1 MTITRGKRWAAVLV
15 TISVFVVGM
24 PVIAS
29 ADGFNHALPFLRT
42 GVGAR
47 AYGMGNAYVALAGDA
62 TAGFFNPAGLTRI
75 DKWGFS
81 SMLSADMA
89 FDRQFNYLALAG
101 SFKWGSVGIS
111 WVNAGIS
118 DVRLETDGDPGTNDG
133 DESYLDNYFILSYG
147 NTAANKFRWGA
158 SFVIA
163 NNSVGEET
171 GVGGDLGLQWDFHK
185 EARLGLMAQS
195 LGLKVGDDLTPY
207 NIRLGLVVM
216 PDILEGFTFPIE
228 IQKTQHLDDI
238 AFRLGGEYAHN
249 FDGSDYGTAIRAG
262 VDDGAFTIG
271 GGLRFKQFSVDY
283 AYVTEAVDIFEENHR
298 FSLTGNF

>member
-24 PVIAS
+24 PVITS
-29 ADGFNHALPFLRT
+29 AGDYNHALPFLRT

-111 WVNAGIS
+111 WVNAGIK
-118 DVRLETDGDPGTNDG
+118 DVVQNRPGYDPNGD
-133 DESYLDNYFILSYG
+133 YLDNYFILSYG
-147 NTAANKFRWGA
+147 NCAANNFRWGA

-207 NIRLGLVVM
+207 NIRLGLAII

-238 AFRLGGEYAHN
+238 TFRMGGEYAHN
-249 FDGSDYGTAIRAG
+249 FDGSDYGTALRAG
-262 VDDGAFTIG
+262 IDDGAFTIG

-283 AYVTEAVDIFEENHR
+283 AYVTEAVDLFEENHR